1 MKSKLGRRL
10 LIVLLT
16 LTVIVG
22 FVVAYWSWIFFR
34 WDKPYA
40 GITREDTEARVI
52 ALLGKPH
59 SISEEHFV
67 VKEDSSEDRDFSIAQ
82 RQVVKQFHYKV
93 PINPGEQYLIGF
105 DPDGH
110 AVLKM
115 HYMTD

>member
-1 MKSKLGRRL
+1 MRSKARTRV
-10 LIVLLT
+10 IVVLLT
-16 LTVIVG
+16 LIAVAG
-22 FVVAYWSWIFFR
+22 FIAAYWSWIAFR

-40 GITREDTEARVI
+40 RIVREDTEAHVI

-67 VKEDSSEDRDFSIAQ
+67 VKQDSSEDRDFSVAQ
-82 RQVVKQFHYKV
+82 RQVVKQFHYNV
-93 PINPGEQYLIGF
+93 PINPGEQYLIDF

-115 HYMTD
+115 RYMTD